1 MIDDRKFRDAMA
13 QFTTGV
19 TVVTTAHEGQ
29 TKGMTVNAF
38 MSISLDPKIVAIS
51 IDEEAE
57 LYDIFP
63 KTKSFGVSILKEDQ
77 VSESMIFARQKE
89 DDGTVEYN
97 IHDGV
102 PVLKDSLATIACDI
116 VKSTKVGDHTVF
128 FGQVKHIELKDGNPL
143 VYYGSDYQSI
153 K

>member
-19 TVVTTAHEGQ
+19 TVVTTEYED
-29 TKGMTVNAF
+29 KIMGMTVNAF

-51 IDEEAE
+51 IDEKAE
-57 LYDIFP
+57 MYDVFP
-63 KTKSFGVSILKEDQ
+63 KTNTFGVSILRDDQ
-77 VSESMIFARQKE
+77 VDESMIFASQKE
-89 DDGTVEYN
+89 DNGTIEYN
-97 IHDGV
+97 IHEGV

-116 VKSTKVGDHTVF
+116 VQSTKVGDHTVF
-128 FGQVKHIELKDGNPL
+128 FGQVKHIELKEGNPL
-143 VYYGSDYQSI
+143 VYYGSDYQAI